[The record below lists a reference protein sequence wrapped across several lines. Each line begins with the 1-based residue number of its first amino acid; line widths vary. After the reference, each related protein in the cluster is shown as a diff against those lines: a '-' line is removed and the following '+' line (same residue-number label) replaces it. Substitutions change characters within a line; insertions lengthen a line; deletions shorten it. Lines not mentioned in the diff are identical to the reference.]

1 MNENMDDYFKYV
13 GLVNLEF
20 NKKLSSSKLSE
31 VKDILFSPNTI
42 KHIEFKDNVFK
53 EDVTNIKYYLEL
65 SPYIVDSRVEKDILT
80 DNQTIKEELSKLN
93 YLNPNTWNISYI
105 EKNNNYKVTTIVKYK
120 LILETLNL
128 LQSKF
133 KEDFS
138 IIDKVKVI
146 YNYLT
151 KFKEDKNQEQLDD
164 VFMLRKA
171 NMKSLNRAFK
181 YILNYFDIKAEVIK
195 KDEHY
200 LTYIYI
206 DDDKYNIYGYYL
218 FNPYLDLDKLRI
230 SSIYKELKYKNF
242 LLSKEEYLLL
252 NDINIKSSTGKI
264 IEEVKKREILNIL

>member
-105 EKNNNYKVTTIVKYK
+105 EKNNTYKVTTIVKYK

-264 IEEVKKREILNIL
+264 IEEEKKKEIF